1 MDAPLT
7 SSPLTSTPLLG
18 LDWVA
23 LDTET
28 TSLDPRVARIVE
40 IAVLPGRGIAAEPAG
55 AESHRVA
62 PGVAIP
68 QAATRVHGIDD
79 AALAAAPPFGDV
91 WHRLAPLLTGRIL
104 IGHTLGYDI
113 AVLERECGR
122 AGLPFEAPRR
132 LDVRLLA
139 HVVHPGLADV
149 SLDALAS
156 FFEVTPGPRHSALGD
171 AETAARLF
179 AVFVPLLREAGIRT
193 LGEAEAACRSRP
205 DVMEAHHRAGY
216 AEPAAAPAASHAAQM
231 RAAEAL
237 VRIDSQLYRHR
248 IRDVMT
254 VPPFALPGHTTV
266 AAAVRLMAERGLG
279 SVLVRGETDAPL
291 APADTGIVTERD
303 ILRGLTRYG
312 AGLLERPVSDLASRP
327 VGGLPADAFLY
338 RAAGRMQRRGIR
350 HLAALD
356 AAGEICGML
365 SVRDV
370 LRPRVGGSFALD
382 DAITAGEDPAELAK
396 TWAGLPLVAGG
407 LVADGVPARDVAA
420 VISSE
425 LGALTARAAELA
437 EAELG
442 PPPAPYALLVLGS
455 AGRGESL
462 LAMDQDNA
470 LLIDAPPGQDVDGW
484 FAAFGARVADIL
496 HAVGVPYCP
505 GGVMAREA
513 DWRGTPQSWR
523 HRLEGWIR
531 RARPQDLL
539 SVDIFYD
546 FACVHGAPAPAAALF
561 ADAYA
566 ATRGHFDFLKL
577 LAEAGGESPAAL
589 GLFGAIRTENGRVD
603 LKRCGLFPIVRAA
616 RILAIAHG
624 VRAHATPARLDGLA
638 QAGLGA
644 ARDLSD
650 LIHAHAILLAEILHQ
665 QIEDAGRGVAPS
677 NKVEPGRLD
686 ATRRATLK
694 EALRIAAGADAVLH
708 TLLMAQRT
716 PDAGGR

>member
-1 MDAPLT
+1 MDA
-7 SSPLTSTPLLG
+7 PLTSTPLLG
-18 LDWVA
+18 LDWVS

-40 IAVLPGRGIAAEPAG
+40 IAVLPGCGIAADGAG

-62 PGVAIP
+62 PGVPIP
-68 QAATRVHGIDD
+68 PSATRVHGIDD
-79 AALAAAPPFGDV
+79 AALAGARPFSEV
-91 WHRLAPLLTGRIL
+91 WHRLLPLLEGRVL

-113 AVLERECGR
+113 AVLEGECNR
-122 AGLPFEAPRR
+122 AGLPFKTPRR
-132 LDVRLLA
+132 LDIRLLA
-139 HVVHPGLADV
+139 HVVRPGLADV
-149 SLDALAS
+149 SLDALAR
-156 FFEVTPGPRHSALGD
+156 FFEVIPGPRHSALGD
-171 AETAARLF
+171 AETASRLF
-179 AVFVPLLREAGIRT
+179 AVFVPLLREKGIRT

-216 AEPAAAPAASHAAQM
+216 AEPAASPAASQAAQM

-254 VPPFALPGHTTV
+254 APPLVVTGDTSVV
-266 AAAVRLMAERGLG
+266 AAVGIMTERGLG
-279 SVLVRGETDAPL
+279 SVLVGKESDAPL
-291 APADTGIVTERD
+291 APAETGIVTERD
-303 ILRGLTRYG
+303 ILRGLSRHG
-312 AGLLERPVSDLASRP
+312 ADLLERPVSELASRP

-356 AAGEICGML
+356 PAGEICGML

-382 DAITAGEDPAELAK
+382 DAITAGETPADLAK
-396 TWAGLPLVAGG
+396 AWAGLPLVAGG

-442 PPPAPYALLVLGS
+442 PPPVPYALLVLGS

-470 LLIDAPPGQDVDGW
+470 LLVDAQPGQEVDRW
-484 FAAFGARVADIL
+484 FAAFGARIADIL

-505 GGVMAREA
+505 GGVMAREP
-513 DWRGTPQSWR
+513 DWRGTPQGWR
-523 HRLEGWIR
+523 ERLGGWIR
-531 RARPQDLL
+531 RARPHDLL

-546 FACVHGAPAPAAALF
+546 FACVHGAPAPAASLF

-566 ATRGHFDFLKL
+566 ATRGQFGFLKL

-589 GLFGAIRTENGRVD
+589 GLFGSIRTENGRID
-603 LKRCGLFPIVRAA
+603 LKRSGLFPIVRAA

-624 VRAHATPARLDGLA
+624 VRVRATPARLDGLA
-638 QAGLGA
+638 HAGIGA
-644 ARDLSD
+644 ARDLLD
-650 LIHAHAILLAEILHQ
+650 LAHAHATLLSEILSQ
-665 QIEDAGRGVAPS
+665 QIEDVGAGVAPS
-677 NKVEPGRLD
+677 NKVDPGRLD
-686 ATRRATLK
+686 AERRATLK

-716 PDAGGR
+716 PDA

>member
-1 MDAPLT
+1 MDA
-7 SSPLTSTPLLG
+7 PLTSTPLLG

-40 IAVLPGRGIAAEPAG
+40 IAVLPGRGVTADGAG
-55 AESHRVA
+55 AECHRVS

-68 QAATRVHGIDD
+68 PAATRVHGIDD
-79 AALAAAPPFGDV
+79 AALVAAPPFSEV
-91 WHRLAPLLTGRIL
+91 WQRLGPRLKGRVL

-113 AVLERECGR
+113 AVLDSECRR

-156 FFEVTPGPRHSALGD
+156 FFEVIPGPRHSALGD
-171 AETAARLF
+171 AETASRLF
-179 AVFVPLLREAGIRT
+179 AAFVPLLREKGIRT

-205 DVMEAHHRAGY
+205 DIMEAHHRAGY
-216 AEPAAAPAASHAAQM
+216 AEPAAAPAASHAAQI

-254 VPPFALPGHTTV
+254 TPPCVVPGDTSV
-266 AAAVRLMAERGLG
+266 AAAVRIMTERGLG
-279 SVLVRGETDAPL
+279 SVLVGGESDAPL

-303 ILRGLTRYG
+303 ILRGLTRHG
-312 AGLLERPVSDLASRP
+312 ADLLERPVCELASRP

-356 AAGEICGML
+356 AAGQICGVL

-382 DAITAGEDPAELAK
+382 DAITAGEDPADLAK
-396 TWAGLPLVAGG
+396 AWAGLPLVAGG

-470 LLIDAPPGQDVDGW
+470 LLIDAQPGQEVDGW
-484 FAAFGARVADIL
+484 FAAFGTRVAEIL

-513 DWRGTPQSWR
+513 DWRGTPQDWR
-523 HRLEGWIR
+523 ERLGGWIR

-539 SVDIFYD
+539 SIDIFYD
-546 FACVHGAPAPAAALF
+546 FACVHGASALAATLF

-566 ATRGHFDFLKL
+566 ATRGQFGFLKL
-577 LAEAGGESPAAL
+577 LVEAGGETPAAL

-616 RILAIAHG
+616 RVLAIAHG
-624 VRAHATPARLDGLA
+624 VQARATAARLDGLA
-638 QAGLGA
+638 HAGLGA
-644 ARDLSD
+644 ARDLAD
-650 LIHAHAILLAEILHQ
+650 LAHAHATLLSEILNQ
-665 QIEDAGRGVAPS
+665 QIEDVGRGIAPS
-677 NKVEPGRLD
+677 NKVDPGRLD
-686 ATRRATLK
+686 AARRSALK

-708 TLLMAQRT
+708 TLLMAQRI
-716 PDAGGR
+716 PDA

>member
-1 MDAPLT
+1 MDA
-7 SSPLTSTPLLG
+7 PLTSTPLLG
-18 LDWVA
+18 LDWAA

-28 TSLDPRVARIVE
+28 TSLDPRAARIVE
-40 IAVLPGRGIAAEPAG
+40 IALLPGRGIAADGSG
-55 AESHRVA
+55 AESHRIA
-62 PGVAIP
+62 PGIAIP
-68 QAATRVHGIDD
+68 PAATRVHGIDD
-79 AALAAAPPFGDV
+79 AALAAAPPFSEV
-91 WHRLAPLLTGRIL
+91 WQRLAPLLKGRIL

-113 AVLERECGR
+113 AVLDRECSR
-122 AGLPFEAPRR
+122 AGLPFETPRR

-156 FFEVTPGPRHSALGD
+156 FFEVIPGPRHSALGD
-171 AETAARLF
+171 AETASRLF
-179 AVFVPLLREAGIRT
+179 AAFVPLLREKGIRT

-216 AEPAAAPAASHAAQM
+216 AEPAAAPAASHAAQI

-254 VPPFALPGHTTV
+254 TPPCVVPGDTSI
-266 AAAVRLMAERGLG
+266 AAAVRIMTERGLG
-279 SVLVRGETDAPL
+279 SVLVGGESNASL

-303 ILRGLTRYG
+303 ILRGLTRHG
-312 AGLLERPVSDLASRP
+312 ADLLERPVSDLASRP

-338 RAAGRMQRRGIR
+338 RAAGRMQRCGIR

-356 AAGEICGML
+356 PAGEICGML

-382 DAITAGEDPAELAK
+382 DAITAGEDPADLAK
-396 TWAGLPLVAGG
+396 AWAGLPLIAGG

-442 PPPAPYALLVLGS
+442 PPPTPYAMLVLGS

-470 LLIDAPPGQDVDGW
+470 LLIDAQPGRDVDSW
-484 FAAFGARVADIL
+484 FAAFGARIADIL
-496 HAVGVPYCP
+496 HIVGVPYCS

-513 DWRGTPQSWR
+513 VWRGTPQDWR
-523 HRLEGWIR
+523 ERLGGWIR

-539 SVDIFYD
+539 SIDIFYD
-546 FACVHGAPAPAAALF
+546 FACVHGASALAATLF

-566 ATRGHFDFLKL
+566 ATRGQFGFLKL
-577 LAEAGGESPAAL
+577 LAEAGGETPAAL
-589 GLFGAIRTENGRVD
+589 GMFGAIRTENGRVD

-624 VRAHATPARLDGLA
+624 VRARATPARLDGLA
-638 QAGLGA
+638 DAGLGA
-644 ARDLSD
+644 ARDLAD
-650 LIHAHAILLAEILHQ
+650 LAHAHATLLSEILTQ
-665 QIEDAGRGVAPS
+665 QIEDVGGGIAPS
-677 NKVEPGRLD
+677 NKVNPGRLD
-686 ATRRATLK
+686 AARRATLK

-716 PDAGGR
+716 PYA

>member
-7 SSPLTSTPLLG
+7 PSPLTSTPLLG

-23 LDTET
+23 LDSET

-40 IAVLPGRGIAAEPAG
+40 IALLPGRGITVEG
-55 AESHRVA
+55 ASAHTQRIA
-62 PGVAIP
+62 PGVPIP

-79 AALAAAPPFGDV
+79 AALTAAPPFSEV
-91 WHRLAPLLTGRIL
+91 WPTLAHLLRGRIL

-113 AVLERECGR
+113 AVLERECSR
-122 AGLPFEAPRR
+122 AGLTFDAPRR

-139 HVVHPGLADV
+139 QVVRPGLADV
-149 SLDALAS
+149 SLEALAG

-193 LGEAEAACRSRP
+193 LGEAEAACRARP
-205 DVMEAHHRAGY
+205 DVMEAHVRAGY
-216 AEPAAAPAASHAAQM
+216 AEPAAAPAASQAAQM

-254 VPPFALPGHTTV
+254 TPPRVLPGDTSV
-266 AAAVRLMAERGLG
+266 AAAVRVMAEHGLG
-279 SVLVRGETDAPL
+279 SVLVRGGSDAPL

-303 ILRGLTRYG
+303 ILRGLAHHG
-312 AGLLERPVSDLASRP
+312 ADLLERPICDLASRP
-327 VGGLPADAFLY
+327 VDGLPTDAFLY

-356 AAGEICGML
+356 PAGEICGML

-370 LRPRVGGSFALD
+370 LRPRVGSSFALD
-382 DAITAGEDPAELAK
+382 DAISAGDNPADLAK
-396 TWAGLPLVAGG
+396 AWAGLPLVAGG

-442 PPPAPYALLVLGS
+442 PPPASYALLVLGS

-470 LLIDAPPGQDVDGW
+470 LLIDARPGADVDGW
-484 FAAFGARVADIL
+484 FAAFGARIADIL

-513 DWRGTPQSWR
+513 QWRGTPQIWR
-523 HRLEGWIR
+523 ERLAGWIR

-539 SVDIFYD
+539 SIDIFYD
-546 FACVHGAPAPAAALF
+546 FACVHGASAPAAALF
-561 ADAYA
+561 DAAYA
-566 ATRGHFDFLKL
+566 ATRGQFDFLKL
-577 LAEAGGESPAAL
+577 LTQAGGESPAAL

-616 RILAIAHG
+616 RILAIAHD
-624 VRAHATPARLDGLA
+624 VRTRTTPARLEGLA
-638 QAGLGA
+638 HAGLGA
-644 ARDLSD
+644 GRDLSD
-650 LIHAHAILLAEILHQ
+650 LSHAHATLLAEILHQ
-665 QIEDAGRGVAPS
+665 QIEDAGTGVAPS
-677 NKVEPGRLD
+677 NKVDPGRLD
-686 ATRRATLK
+686 AARRAALK

-716 PDAGGR
+716 PDA

>member
-1 MDAPLT
+1 MDA
-7 SSPLTSTPLLG
+7 PLTSTPLLG

-40 IAVLPGRGIAAEPAG
+40 IAVLPGRGITADGAG
-55 AESHRVA
+55 AECHRVS

-68 QAATRVHGIDD
+68 AGATRVHGIDD
-79 AALAAAPPFGDV
+79 AALVAAPPFSNV
-91 WHRLAPLLTGRIL
+91 WQRLGPRLKGRIL

-113 AVLERECGR
+113 AVLDSECRR

-156 FFEVTPGPRHSALGD
+156 FFEVRPGPRHSALGD
-171 AETAARLF
+171 AETASCLF
-179 AVFVPLLREAGIRT
+179 AAFVPLLREKGIRT
-193 LGEAEAACRSRP
+193 LGEAEAACRRRP

-216 AEPAAAPAASHAAQM
+216 AEPAAAPAASHAAQI

-254 VPPFALPGHTTV
+254 TPPCVVPGDLSV
-266 AAAVRLMAERGLG
+266 AAAVRIMTERGLG
-279 SVLVRGETDAPL
+279 SVLVGGESDAPL

-303 ILRGLTRYG
+303 ILRGLTRHG
-312 AGLLERPVSDLASRP
+312 ADLLERPVSELASRP

-356 AAGEICGML
+356 AAGQICGVL

-370 LRPRVGGSFALD
+370 LRPRVGASFALD
-382 DAITAGEDPAELAK
+382 DAITTGEDPADLAK
-396 TWAGLPLVAGG
+396 AWACLPLVAGG

-470 LLIDAPPGQDVDGW
+470 LLIDAQPGQEVDGW
-484 FAAFGARVADIL
+484 FAAFGARVAEIL

-505 GGVMAREA
+505 GGVMARET
-513 DWRGTPQSWR
+513 DWRGTPQDWR
-523 HRLEGWIR
+523 ERLGGWIR

-539 SVDIFYD
+539 SIDIFYD
-546 FACVHGAPAPAAALF
+546 FACVHGASALAATLF
-561 ADAYA
+561 AEAYA
-566 ATRGHFDFLKL
+566 ATRGQFGFLKSL
-577 LAEAGGESPAAL
+577 VEAGGETPAAL
-589 GLFGAIRTENGRVD
+589 GLFGAIRTENGRLD

-616 RILAIAHG
+616 RVLAIAHG
-624 VRAHATPARLDGLA
+624 VQARATPARLDGLA

-644 ARDLSD
+644 TRDLAD
-650 LIHAHAILLAEILHQ
+650 LAHAHATLLSEILNQ
-665 QIEDAGRGVAPS
+665 QIEDVGGGIAPS
-677 NKVEPGRLD
+677 NKVDPGRLD
-686 ATRRATLK
+686 AARRAALK

-716 PDAGGR
+716 PDA